1 MNDSKESALTFSPPA
16 MVEGLHK
23 YLKE

>member
-1 MNDSKESALTFSPPA
+1 LNDSKESALTFSPPS
-16 MVEGLHK
+16 MVERLHK